1 MTFEKITERCLNLTS
16 ILKNFIS
23 FIRQVYQKESTQN
36 IDKKKHQNN
45 YFREEKTKRR
55 KKYLHFKKKSQI
67 DF

>member
-1 MTFEKITERCLNLTS
+1 MTFEKITERCLNITS

-45 YFREEKTKRR
+45 YFREEKSQKEE
-55 KKYLHFKKKSQI
+55 KILALQEEKSN
-67 DF
+67 